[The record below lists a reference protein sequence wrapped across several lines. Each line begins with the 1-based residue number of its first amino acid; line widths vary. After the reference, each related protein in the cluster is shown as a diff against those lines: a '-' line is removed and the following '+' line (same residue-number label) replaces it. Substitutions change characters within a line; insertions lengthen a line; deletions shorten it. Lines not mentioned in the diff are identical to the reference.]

1 MALILFL
8 QTEPQ
13 LEVVE
18 VLEELMVTLVV
29 LVVEQ
34 VLMVQLET
42 VVLEPLIKVLGVEI
56 NQVQT
61 ELVAVVEVRELKVGT
76 LQVLPQAL
84 EETEFLLL

>member
-1 MALILFL
+1 MALTLLL
-8 QTEPQ
+8 QIGHQ
-13 LEVVE
+13 LVVVV

-34 VLMVQLET
+34 LLMVDLET

-61 ELVAVVEVRELKVGT
+61 ELVAVVEVRELKVGI
-76 LQVLPQAL
+76 LQVLLQGQ
-84 EETEFLLL
+84 EEAEFLHL